1 MVLASLMTPFI
12 TMRTAVLRGKNLT
25 ETEHVKLGAYHTVE
39 LEPQRPFSLEKQAWD
54 AIDIER
60 IHQATDPAASADL
73 AAVLITVSPPPMLG
87 LMTAVLCAVARSAA
101 SLSNRCLTHSSLS
114 QHAQGDKCCLL

>member
-1 MVLASLMTPFI
+1 M
-12 TMRTAVLRGKNLT
+12 T

-39 LEPQRPFSLEKQAWD
+39 LEPQRDFSLEKQAWD

-73 AAVLITVSPPPMLG
+73 AAVLITVSLPPMLG

-101 SLSNRCLTHSSLS
+101 SLSSGCLTHSSLS
-114 QHAQGDKCCLL
+114 